1 MSPDLLFLLCGFWI
15 LTYLEMASN
24 GPFKNLNNKI
34 VLDVGDWTPA
44 SISSEKSQ

>member
-1 MSPDLLFLLCGFWI
+1 MSPDVLFLLCGFWI

-34 VLDVGDWTPA
+34 VLM
-44 SISSEKSQ
+44 